1 MVSCAWATTELSKS
15 SIEFPTLATRLRLL
29 PASTM
34 TQGMI
39 KGVEMAGGGKGK
51 DLAALL
57 RPGLIE
63 LPAAAMEILSGWLKE
78 GRLPNRG
85 RDEVLAG
92 FQARQGDRL
101 SVAGRTLSVV
111 GVLQPSITLFADSY
125 LIPAD
130 PSLDVIFPRGDDAVK
145 RATVIRLDAREFGD
159 PENTGADCRRLT
171 RRRRSPCLFPTSE
184 RSASH
189 FSCTWEVRPFSCW
202 EERVC

>member
-1 MVSCAWATTELSKS
+1 MRWPRKGREEARVND
-15 SIEFPTLATRLRLL
+15 EFSTRLRLL
-29 PASTM
+29 PASEM
-34 TQGMI
+34 TEGMI
-39 KGVEMAGGGKGK
+39 KGVEMAGGGKAK

-63 LPAAAMEILSGWLKE
+63 LPEADMKVLGGWLNE
-78 GRLPNRG
+78 GRLPKPG

-111 GVLQPSITLFADSY
+111 GVLQPSIALFADSY

-130 PSLDVIFPRGDDAVK
+130 PESRRHLSKGRRRSQTRHGHSACAASSATRKHRPRSQ
-145 RATVIRLDAREFGD
+145 
-159 PENTGADCRRLT
+159 RLT
-171 RRRRSPCLFPTSE
+171 RHRRSPCLFPTSE

-189 FSCTWEVRPFSCW
+189 FSCTWEVRLFSSW
-202 EERVC
+202 AERDC